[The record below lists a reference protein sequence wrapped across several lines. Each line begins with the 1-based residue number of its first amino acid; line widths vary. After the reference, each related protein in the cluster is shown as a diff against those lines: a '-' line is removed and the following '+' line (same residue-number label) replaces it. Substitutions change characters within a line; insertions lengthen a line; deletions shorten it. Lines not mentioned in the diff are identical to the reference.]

1 MRTTLLTLTI
11 AGLIAAPA
19 GAAAAALHVIASSRS
34 SGEYAA
40 TSVAGRGKA
49 PIYARAY
56 GKQLSLTA
64 ATTCTRGASVG
75 TKTTR
80 VQHPVAGRL
89 YRLRTAFAGECGA
102 SATLSGRGPIR
113 LQLLATR

>member
-19 GAAAAALHVIASSRS
+19 DAATAALHVIAGSRS
-34 SGEYAA
+34 S
-40 TSVAGRGKA
+40 GKA

-80 VQHPVAGRL
+80 VQHAVSGRL
-89 YRLRTAFAGECGA
+89 YRLRAAFAGECGA